1 MKKSLV
7 IVESPAKAR
16 TINKYLGKDFRV
28 MASIGHI
35 KDLPKNKLGVDID
48 KDFEPHYEI
57 IRGKAKVIKEL
68 KKASK
73 DADIIFLGPDPDREG
88 EAIAWHIKEVLNG
101 RREGIIKRVL
111 FNEIT
116 EKGIK
121 EAIAHPT
128 EIDKNKVDA
137 QQARRVL
144 DRLVGYQVSPLLW
157 EKVRMGLSAGRV
169 QSVAVRLICER
180 EREIES
186 FVPQEYW
193 SITAL
198 FDGFEAKLVKKDGKK
213 ITISTEEEA
222 KSIVRELKGE
232 TFKVEEI
239 EQKQRKRNPAPPFIT
254 SRLQQEA
261 SRRLGF
267 SAQKTMVIAQQ
278 LYEGVDLG
286 EEGPTGLITYMRT
299 DSHRI
304 APEAI
309 QAVRGYIE
317 KTYGKEYLPQKPNVY
332 KSKKTAQEAHEAI
345 RPTNM
350 KYTPE
355 YVKPYLTEDQWK
367 LYELIWKRFVA
378 SQMHHAILDQTRVSI
393 GAGKYTFQAVGT
405 VVRFHGFTILYEEK
419 TDEESEEEK
428 KLPPLEKD
436 TVLELLDLV
445 ARQHFTQP
453 PPRYTEASLIRELEE
468 KGIGRPSTYALILS
482 TIQDRGYV
490 VKEKGRL
497 KPTELGFLVT
507 ELLVKSFPDILNV
520 KFTAHLEEELDRVEE
535 GKLKWIDV
543 IKEFYSR
550 FREDLERAKQEMQT
564 IKGQEEPTD
573 IPCKKCGR
581 MMVIKWGKNGKFL
594 ACPGYPECKT
604 TMDFRVDEK
613 GKIVPVENTEYV
625 EQKCPNC
632 GGPMVIKSG
641 RFGRFIA
648 CSRYPECKTTLPLS
662 TGVPCP
668 EEGCNGV
675 LVERRSKRGRTFYG
689 CSKYPACK
697 YVTWKLPEK
706 K

>member
-198 FDGFEAKLVKKDGKK
+198 FEGFEAKLVKKDGKK

-232 TFKVEEI
+232 TFKVEEV

-317 KTYGKEYLPQKPNVY
+317 KTYGKEYLPKKPNVY

-436 TVLELLDLV
+436 MVLKLLDLV

-550 FREDLERAKQEMQT
+550 FREDLERAKEEMQT

-668 EEGCNGV
+668 EEGCNGM
-675 LVERRSKRGRTFYG
+675 LVERRSRRGRTFYG

>member
-317 KTYGKEYLPQKPNVY
+317 KTYGKEYLPKKPNVY

>member
-436 TVLELLDLV
+436 TVLKLLDLV

>member
-16 TINKYLGKDFRV
+16 TINRYLGSDFRV

-35 KDLPKNKLGVDID
+35 KDLPKNRLGVNID
-48 KDFEPHYEI
+48 RNFEPHYEI

-73 DADIIFLGPDPDREG
+73 DADIIYLGPDPDREG

-101 RREGIIKRVL
+101 KRGAIIKRVL

-116 EKGIK
+116 AKGIK
-121 EAIAHPT
+121 EAISHPT
-128 EIDKNKVDA
+128 DIDRNKVDA
-137 QQARRVL
+137 QQARRIL

-180 EREIES
+180 ERQIES

-198 FDGFEAKLVKKDGKK
+198 FDGFEAKLVKKSGKK
-213 ITISTEEEA
+213 LGISNEQEA
-222 KSIVRELKGE
+222 QKILQELKGE
-232 TFKVEEI
+232 TFRVEEI
-239 EQKQRKRNPAPPFIT
+239 ERKERKRNPSPPFIT

-261 SRRLGF
+261 SRRLSF

-278 LYEGVDLG
+278 LYEGVELG

-304 APEAI
+304 APEAL
-309 QAVRGYIE
+309 QSVRGYIE
-317 KTYGKEYLPQKPNVY
+317 KTYGKDYLPKKPNVY

-345 RPTNM
+345 RPTSM
-350 KYTPE
+350 KYSPE
-355 YVKPYLTEDQWK
+355 YVKPLLSVDQWK
-367 LYELIWKRFVA
+367 LYDLIWKRFVA
-378 SQMHHAILDQTRVSI
+378 SQMHHAVLDQTRVSI
-393 GAGKYTFQAVGT
+393 AAGRYTFQAVGT
-405 VVRFHGFTILYEEK
+405 VVKFPGFTVLYEEK
-419 TDEESEEEK
+419 TDEESEEER

-436 TVLELLDLV
+436 MVLKLLDLV

-453 PPRYTEASLIRELEE
+453 PARYTEASLIRELEE

-482 TIQDRGYV
+482 TIQERGYAI
-490 VKEKGRL
+490 KEKGRL

-507 ELLVKSFPDILNV
+507 DLLVKSFPDILNAR
-520 KFTAHLEEELDRVEE
+520 FTAHMEEELDLVEE

-543 IKEFYSR
+543 IREFYSR
-550 FREDLERAKQEMQT
+550 FKEDLVRAKEEMKN
-564 IKGQEEPTD
+564 IKKEEKPTD
-573 IPCKKCGR
+573 IPCKKCDR
-581 MMVIKWGKNGKFL
+581 KMVIKWGKNGKFL

-604 TMDFRVDEK
+604 TMDFTLDES
-613 GKIVPVENTEYV
+613 GNIVPVENTEYV
-625 EQKCPNC
+625 EQKCPEC
-632 GGPMVIKSG
+632 GNPMVIKSG
-641 RFGRFIA
+641 RYGRFIA
-648 CSRYPECKTTLPLS
+648 CSRYPECKTTMALS
-662 TGVPCP
+662 TGVACP
-668 EEGCNGV
+668 EEGCGGV
-675 LVERRSKRGRTFYG
+675 LVERRSRKGRTFYG
-689 CSKYPACK
+689 CSRYPACR

>member
-193 SITAL
+193 SITAI

-222 KSIVRELKGE
+222 KSIVSELKGE

-317 KTYGKEYLPQKPNVY
+317 KTYGKEYLPKKPNVY

-436 TVLELLDLV
+436 TVLKLLDLV

-520 KFTAHLEEELDRVEE
+520 QFTAHLEEELDRVEE

-550 FREDLERAKQEMQT
+550 FREDLERAKEEMQT

-689 CSKYPACK
+689 CSNYPACK

>member
-436 TVLELLDLV
+436 TVLKLLDLV

-564 IKGQEEPTD
+564 VKGQEEPTD

>member
-239 EQKQRKRNPAPPFIT
+239 EQKQRKRNPTPPFIT

-317 KTYGKEYLPQKPNVY
+317 KTYGKEYLPKKPNVY

>member
-101 RREGIIKRVL
+101 KREGIIKRVL

-169 QSVAVRLICER
+169 QSVAVRLVCER

-198 FDGFEAKLVKKDGKK
+198 FEGFEAKLVKKDGKK

-232 TFKVEEI
+232 TFKVEEV

-317 KTYGKEYLPQKPNVY
+317 KTYGKEYLPKKPNVY

-436 TVLELLDLV
+436 TVLKLLDLV

-550 FREDLERAKQEMQT
+550 FREDLERAKEEMQT

-689 CSKYPACK
+689 CSNYPACK

>member
-193 SITAL
+193 SITAI

-222 KSIVRELKGE
+222 KSIVSELKGE

-317 KTYGKEYLPQKPNVY
+317 KTYGKEYLPKKPNVY

-436 TVLELLDLV
+436 MVLKLLDLV

-520 KFTAHLEEELDRVEE
+520 QFTAHLEEELDRVEE

-550 FREDLERAKQEMQT
+550 FREDLERAKEEMQT

-581 MMVIKWGKNGKFL
+581 MMVIK
-594 ACPGYPECKT
+594 
-604 TMDFRVDEK
+604 
-613 GKIVPVENTEYV
+613 
-625 EQKCPNC
+625 
-632 GGPMVIKSG
+632 
-641 RFGRFIA
+641 
-648 CSRYPECKTTLPLS
+648 
-662 TGVPCP
+662 
-668 EEGCNGV
+668 
-675 LVERRSKRGRTFYG
+675 
-689 CSKYPACK
+689 
-697 YVTWKLPEK
+697 
-706 K
+706 